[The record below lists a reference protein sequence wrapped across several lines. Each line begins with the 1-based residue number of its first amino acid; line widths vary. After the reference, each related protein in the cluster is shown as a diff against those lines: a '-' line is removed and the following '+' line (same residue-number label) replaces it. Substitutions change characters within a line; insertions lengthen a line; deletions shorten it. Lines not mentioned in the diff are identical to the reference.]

1 MSSIKTAGNEKGFTL
16 VELLVYVS
24 IMIVVLGALYSVLNT
39 NTKSYSSQE
48 NRVQVTQDLRA
59 ALDLMATEIRM
70 AGYDPGVIGVVTF
83 QDDSNNNY
91 DTDGDSIRFT
101 MDRDGDGSI
110 ANSEDINYY
119 LDGSSRILRREGGGT
134 EPVVAVDIINLAF
147 SYTFFEGGAGNP
159 NSTDTDTT
167 NDHDDIELVQISL
180 TCQPSD
186 VDPVTGAVPPART
199 LATRVVVRNA
209 GLE

>member
-1 MSSIKTAGNEKGFTL
+1 MLSIRTAGNEKGFTM

-24 IMIVVLGALYSVLNT
+24 IMIIVLGALYSVLNT

-70 AGYDPGVIGVVTF
+70 AGYDPRGIGGVSF
-83 QDDSNNNY
+83 QDSANNNF
-91 DTDGDSIRFT
+91 DTDGDSIHFT
-101 MDRDGDGSI
+101 MDRDADEAI

-119 LDGSSRILRREGGGT
+119 LSSNQILRRDGSGS
-134 EPVVAVDIINLAF
+134 EPVVAVDITNLTF
-147 SYTFFEGGAGNP
+147 SYTYFDGGAGDP
-159 NSTDTDTT
+159 NSTDTDAT

-180 TCQPSD
+180 TCQPAD

-199 LATRVVVRNA
+199 LTTRVVVRNA